1 MSWPRDRQVRY
12 AHHVLLPDVGGR
24 GQDRIGA
31 ATAVID
37 VDGRAGQLAALYL
50 AAAGVGALALRGGAG
65 PAPAQFPFADGP
77 PTTIVDAL
85 AGAVRARNPEV
96 VVRAA
101 GPSEAGEATLRIPGD
116 HAALPLADALARG
129 CEAAARWLH
138 ACVVDEAR

>member
-31 ATAVID
+31 ATALID
-37 VDGRAGQLAALYL
+37 VEGRAGQLAALYL

-65 PAPAQFPFADGP
+65 PAPTQFPFADGP
-77 PTTIVDAL
+77 PATVADAL
-85 AGAVRARNPEV
+85 AAAIRARNPEV

-101 GPSEAGEATLRIPGD
+101 GPSESAAAALTIAGDRAE
-116 HAALPLADALARG
+116 LPLANALARG

-138 ACVVDEAR
+138 ACAIAEAR